1 MRRVQICEGIK
12 EFVVPHIGREQGDV
26 ACCRMGKPEFLRA
39 GEMIVGKN
47 ASISLLSKM
56 TGELA
61 WCFLIEGQE
70 R

>member
-1 MRRVQICEGIK
+1 
-12 EFVVPHIGREQGDV
+12 
-26 ACCRMGKPEFLRA
+26 MGKPEFLRT
-39 GEMIVGKN
+39 GEKMIVGKK
-47 ASISLLSKM
+47 ASISLLSKT

>member
-1 MRRVQICEGIK
+1 
-12 EFVVPHIGREQGDV
+12 
-26 ACCRMGKPEFLRA
+26 MGKPEFLRP
-39 GEMIVGKN
+39 GEKIIVGKK

>member
-1 MRRVQICEGIK
+1 
-12 EFVVPHIGREQGDV
+12 
-26 ACCRMGKPEFLRA
+26 MGKPEFLRA
-39 GEMIVGKN
+39 GEMIVGKK

-56 TGELA
+56 TGESA